1 MKIYPLNNFTSNHY
15 PKLSS
20 YNQDKKLGIADN
32 SGVTQVPASA
42 VRAKF
47 MPTFSSLA
55 RRDSK
60 NNIPL
65 HSGFYRDFP
74 TLIAAAGIINKTFPE
89 GTMILDGACS
99 SGEELIS
106 LYSLLQN
113 SHRYKFVGFD
123 KSDDALKLAGK
134 NIYSVLENYR
144 DDFLIKNQDD
154 SLLVNLQ
161 KLFGRVMETA
171 PEPDFELNEKNSLFE
186 VDREIKYFKMK
197 DEHRKNIDF
206 VKLDITDV
214 DNFLPEEE
222 AGAIFFRN
230 ALYLLTGNYL
240 SHGIM
245 DRRDGHNVYI
255 DKTACLNNIVDKV
268 YDRLPA
274 GGIFVV
280 GEIPAEHVYLAD
292 KYTPKKDKI
301 IIDKVPMFDYDI
313 DYCMADPETE
323 IYKKS
328 PLHQALKKDKRF
340 LPVFYTTTLWNRYTF
355 DVPTIW
361 KKVK

>member
-99 SGEELIS
+99 SGEEVIS

-113 SHRYKFVGFD
+113 SHRYKLVGFD

-134 NIYSVLENYR
+134 NIYSVLENYG

-161 KLFGRVMETA
+161 KLFARVMETA
-171 PEPDFELNEKNSLFE
+171 PEPDFELNEK
-186 VDREIKYFKMK
+186 
-197 DEHRKNIDF
+197 
-206 VKLDITDV
+206 T
-214 DNFLPEEE
+214 
-222 AGAIFFRN
+222 
-230 ALYLLTGNYL
+230 
-240 SHGIM
+240 
-245 DRRDGHNVYI
+245 
-255 DKTACLNNIVDKV
+255 
-268 YDRLPA
+268 
-274 GGIFVV
+274 
-280 GEIPAEHVYLAD
+280 VYL
-292 KYTPKKDKI
+292 KLT
-301 IIDKVPMFDYDI
+301 V
-313 DYCMADPETE
+313 
-323 IYKKS
+323 KS
-328 PLHQALKKDKRF
+328 NILK
-340 LPVFYTTTLWNRYTF
+340 
-355 DVPTIW
+355 
-361 KKVK
+361 